1 MKKQSLPIVPVESNE
16 FLNFAKKM
24 NKNAELDIVSG
35 KKSGGGFLTPL
46 TMNLGGGTNNG
57 QK

>member
-1 MKKQSLPIVPVESNE
+1 MKKQSLPIVSAEENE

-46 TMNLGGGTNNG
+46 TMNLGGGTGNG
-57 QK
+57 Q

>member
-1 MKKQSLPIVPVESNE
+1 MKKQSLPIVSAEDNE

-46 TMNLGGGTNNG
+46 TMNFGGGTGNG
-57 QK
+57 Q